1 MSIIIKQKSSGTF
14 ALQFIPIALG
24 LAITVN
30 ANANLSENL
39 ELILKDHPLI
49 SGVNSDVASAKEQI
63 RVEQSAWMPKL
74 GARTNAGVQNVNRDT
89 KLGADGNYNPGEAA
103 INLTQLIWD
112 FGATNNAINR
122 ARQNFTKQNLER
134 DLQRINLVLSGI
146 DAHIKLLKAQQ
157 QLAYAKQSED
167 NVQRQTQ
174 LENLRTQIG
183 KGYTTDYLQAQ
194 AQLAGA
200 QAKRVGAE
208 GALNVAK
215 NRYQA
220 VFGDAVPPEVLD
232 WLNQPPSVPRSED
245 EVLKLVMINNPD
257 VLVAYARAELKVAEK
272 EAIKSKEWSPRF
284 DAVAESSMRKDVDG
298 IAGSRQDNKML
309 VQAVWN
315 FELGGR
321 ASHATGAAT
330 FAAIAEKDR
339 SEYVV
344 IQAKEEAK
352 NAWADLISARDREAF
367 LVNQVEISKNFL
379 ELARKER
386 ELGRRSL
393 LDVLTGETGLINAQ
407 SDLVAAQTDVV
418 LASYRLMRAVG
429 ALAPAVVVTD
439 KPRPVVSINILAPP
453 SLLVKV
459 ANDVIPATES
469 KVVAKPEVKSV
480 DMKVVNSPPA
490 PKITE
495 ERISQMT
502 TLNQSARA
510 LYPNDRA
517 ARDEYRRKIAEA
529 NPLIFAGI
537 KDVGR
542 VKLIEGLVIKVDL
555 STPVGNLSSNNTN
568 ALATPTGADE
578 SKIPG
583 AANLT
588 INAIARR
595 LYPND
600 RAARD
605 AYRDSLVKANP
616 LVFTGIKN
624 VGSVRLGLCTSINI
638 NPDGLAVSPPS
649 PVKSSAIFKSGLKDL
664 KIDESTTLNLVAR
677 KLYPNDRSTRD
688 ELRRLVAQE
697 NSNIITDTV
706 NPGRVKLA
714 AGTIIKVPVEAFN

>member
-1 MSIIIKQKSSGTF
+1 
-14 ALQFIPIALG
+14 
-24 LAITVN
+24 
-30 ANANLSENL
+30 
-39 ELILKDHPLI
+39 
-49 SGVNSDVASAKEQI
+49 
-63 RVEQSAWMPKL
+63 
-74 GARTNAGVQNVNRDT
+74 
-89 KLGADGNYNPGEAA
+89 
-103 INLTQLIWD
+103 
-112 FGATNNAINR
+112 
-122 ARQNFTKQNLER
+122 
-134 DLQRINLVLSGI
+134 
-146 DAHIKLLKAQQ
+146 
-157 QLAYAKQSED
+157 
-167 NVQRQTQ
+167 
-174 LENLRTQIG
+174 
-183 KGYTTDYLQAQ
+183 
-194 AQLAGA
+194 
-200 QAKRVGAE
+200 
-208 GALNVAK
+208 
-215 NRYQA
+215 
-220 VFGDAVPPEVLD
+220 
-232 WLNQPPSVPRSED
+232 
-245 EVLKLVMINNPD
+245 
-257 VLVAYARAELKVAEK
+257 
-272 EAIKSKEWSPRF
+272 
-284 DAVAESSMRKDVDG
+284 
-298 IAGSRQDNKML
+298 ML

-339 SEYVV
+339 SEYVG

-367 LVNQVEISKNFL
+367 LGNQVEISKNFL

-429 ALAPAVVVTD
+429 ALVPAVVVTD
-439 KPRPVVSINILAPP
+439 KPRPVVSINMLAPP
-453 SLLVKV
+453 PMVVKV
-459 ANDVIPATES
+459 ANDVTPATEP
-469 KVVAKPEVKSV
+469 KVVAAPEVKSV
-480 DMKVVNSPPA
+480 DMKVAIAPSA
-490 PKITE
+490 PKIIE
-495 ERISQMT
+495 ERIAQMT
-502 TLNQSARA
+502 TLNQLARA

-529 NPLIFAGI
+529 NPLIYAGI

-542 VKLIEGLVIKVDL
+542 VKLIEGLVIKIDPA
-555 STPVGNLSSNNTN
+555 TPVADPSANVTN
-568 ALATPTGADE
+568 SLAKSTGADV

-583 AANLT
+583 AAHLT

-638 NPDGLAVSPPS
+638 NPDGLAVSAPSPVPLS

-688 ELRRLVAQE
+688 ALRRLVAQE
-697 NSNIITDTV
+697 NPNIITDNV

-714 AGTIIKVPVEAFN
+714 AGTIIKVPAEALN